1 MRYFVANI
9 ICFHSEYNEPT
20 QLLSSCSKNPIFAVD
35 EHITE
40 NVRSAYHNHCRAIYG
55 AVCIQLTDFPCD
67 NCENTRTLS
76 YYHQQIGG
84 MTHLPLGLGHCMR
97 YIPFYV
103 LTFIVLLS
111 FTRAVPRQMV
121 QKTPWLIYLSL
132 NWANYMHVLRK
143 SPIIPHDDVI
153 KWKHFPRNWPF
164 VRGIHRSRWIPH
176 TKASDAELDVFFDL
190 RLNKP
195 LSNQSWG
202 WWFETLS
209 RSLWRHRNAPS
220 FRNVANEWFKLT
232 SSCRK
237 PRCLTDR
244 MFTDLHRFSHVEMF
258 GALNPSC
265 ITEGAMFYVFS
276 RVIYGSAAIVIMA
289 AAKKSQQNVFAL
301 YNSYNPHNPHGMH
314 LEF

>member
-55 AVCIQLTDFPCD
+55 AVCIQPTDFPCD

-176 TKASDAELDVFFDL
+176 TKASDAGLPVNSPHKGPVTRSLMFSLICAWINRWVINREAGDL
-190 RLNKP
+190 RRYRAHYDVIVMHLVFGMLP
-195 LSNQSWG
+195 MSDSN
-202 WWFETLS
+202 
-209 RSLWRHRNAPS
+209 WRQA
-220 FRNVANEWFKLT
+220 VV
-232 SSCRK
+232 
-237 PRCLTDR
+237 
-244 MFTDLHRFSHVEMF
+244 SHV
-258 GALNPSC
+258 
-265 ITEGAMFYVFS
+265 V
-276 RVIYGSAAIVIMA
+276 
-289 AAKKSQQNVFAL
+289 
-301 YNSYNPHNPHGMH
+301 
-314 LEF
+314 